1 MKAET
6 SFIKAAATAL
16 SNKKICLEQFRSRI
30 KSINDRRGNKFY
42 KSSGHCLIEK
52 ATKTLILG
60 CEKSI
65 IPNDGSV
72 TRIGDSA
79 FFGCSGLTS
88 VTIPSGVTSIGGW
101 AFYGCSGLTSITI
114 PNSVTSISFEA
125 FKGCSNLTIYAEVEE
140 EPQGWVSNWNPAN
153 RPVVWGHKG

>member
-1 MKAET
+1 MKK
-6 SFIKAAATAL
+6 SKFLVLCLVLLVIVLSIGILAACD
-16 SNKKICLEQFRSRI
+16 K
-30 KSINDRRGNKFY
+30 D
-42 KSSGHCLIEK
+42 
-52 ATKTLILG
+52 
-60 CEKSI
+60 
-65 IPNDGSV
+65 NDGNTSGK
-72 TRIGDSA
+72 TPPDSGEKLLNGT
-79 FFGCSGLTS
+79 FDGMVIENGILTKYSGSATEL
-88 VTIPSGVTSIGGW
+88 VVPNGVTSIGYD